1 MSDQKDQTPYYHGG
15 HSGGEHEEGCQP
27 PTPPPPPPPCPDPCD
42 QDPRYGPPCIRPE
55 CCPDDRQCCPED
67 DRSSCTWYEVDDPCV
82 RASSCVSDWTKVD
95 CKCSSSNEN
104 CDCEEWDC
112 SCYPKGGCVP
122 CKPCEGLLPE
132 GDPDGGC
139 EEPPRDDCTTSDLRA
154 QLEALQHCI
163 SSQESERKK
172 IDADIDARNARKD
185 DLAKLIDGFD
195 KIAHDYKE
203 KRQDLICTEDCLKGF
218 YRDMTRIFQDKYRF
232 PDGCLEK
239 LQHAV
244 NWELCK
250 IEKEKCCYNN
260 LVGKLQKV
268 TKLIWERDEA
278 KKRWEKADAA
288 FKNIQTFDVW
298 VETQFA
304 ELEVWKKEIN
314 TALNKNDPNEDKWAF
329 YLFYW
334 KFAPN
339 FCKRF
344 PVAFC
349 CEKKKSEEAYRS
361 EQHHHGEHSSCHIG
375 CKPGDW
381 HPSVI
386 TVAKL
391 TKLIC
396 CAWDYVHELKKE
408 YQDANDAVVK
418 TEHDR
423 DYIKARADADA
434 AALEENIK
442 NHLNKVECKSAPSGY

>member
-1 MSDQKDQTPYYHGG
+1 
-15 HSGGEHEEGCQP
+15 
-27 PTPPPPPPPCPDPCD
+27 
-42 QDPRYGPPCIRPE
+42 
-55 CCPDDRQCCPED
+55 
-67 DRSSCTWYEVDDPCV
+67 
-82 RASSCVSDWTKVD
+82 
-95 CKCSSSNEN
+95 
-104 CDCEEWDC
+104 
-112 SCYPKGGCVP
+112 VP